1 MKKTLT
7 FGAFIALSSYCF
19 AQSFTLMPN
28 SAGSNAFNTTT
39 NRVGINTATP
49 NTELHINRN
58 GNVGVQ
64 MQFSNATTANSST
77 DGLWLGIDAD
87 GNALLNQRENTT
99 LGFKRNNI
107 DKMLFKTDETIDLFT
122 HKTRQY
128 DENNSSRIDIETYG
142 GAYSLLNLGT
152 RGGYFLMQKNNI
164 TQTGTTYGIPSS
176 NLSLLF
182 SEVDLLI
189 NSSRNLYIV
198 PGNSIAMSI
207 NNDNKVAVNMGTTL
221 ASRTLEV
228 NGDVRFGVNGTGI
241 NNFINKAIMT
251 DLPSIAAQSSHV
263 ETFII
268 NGATNSGVYNSVN
281 VSPAAN
287 LTDGLVIEYARVSG
301 VNEVEVKF
309 RNTTNAAIN
318 LGFMT
323 FAISIIQW
331 KTTEN

>member
-1 MKKTLT
+1 
-7 FGAFIALSSYCF
+7 
-19 AQSFTLMPN
+19 
-28 SAGSNAFNTTT
+28 
-39 NRVGINTATP
+39 
-49 NTELHINRN
+49 
-58 GNVGVQ
+58 